1 MASRQ
6 FLRRLL
12 LVLLVIALV
21 NGGLSGCKP
30 KGEPVINGDATSSV
44 TPTTTPSQDATGIP
58 AEDGSS
64 TGTVVPAKPMYVR
77 VYLTRGEQ
85 IGVSTREI
93 SATKAVASAAM
104 KALLAGPTA
113 EEKSYGL
120 GTVIPAGTKLRGVT
134 VKSGTATVDLSTEF
148 DSGGGTLSM
157 TMRLGQVVYTLT
169 QFPTIGRVLFKID
182 GVPVEVFGG
191 EGIIISDPQ
200 TRGDYESVT
209 PALLV
214 ESPTPGQSAS
224 SPLRV
229 TGTGN
234 TFEADFVAEI
244 RDDKGKV
251 ITQAF
256 QRATS
261 GTGTR
266 GTFDFKISFAA
277 TKTVMG
283 SLVVYE
289 NSAKDG
295 SPINVIK
302 IPLKLQP

>member
-1 MASRQ
+1 MASGQ
-6 FLRRLL
+6 FVRRML

-21 NGGLSGCKP
+21 TGGLAGCKP
-30 KGEPVINGDATSSV
+30 KGEPVANGDATSSV
-44 TPTTTPSQDATGIP
+44 APTTTPSEDATGIP
-58 AEDGSS
+58 TEDGSS
-64 TGTVVPAKPMYVR
+64 TGTVVPARPMYVR

-85 IGVSTREI
+85 IGVSTRQI
-93 SATKAVASAAM
+93 PATKAVASAAM
-104 KALLAGPTA
+104 KELLAGPTA
-113 EEKSYGL
+113 EEKAYGL
-120 GTVIPAGTKLRGVT
+120 GSVIPAGTKLRGVT
-134 VKSGTATVDLSTEF
+134 VKSGTATVDLTTEF

-157 TMRLGQVVYTLT
+157 TMRLAQVVYTLT
-169 QFPTIGRVLFKID
+169 QFPTVNRVLFKID
-182 GVPVEVFGG
+182 GVPVEALGG

-214 ESPTPGQSAS
+214 ESPTPGQTVT

-234 TFEADFVAEI
+234 TFEATFIAEI

-251 ITQAF
+251 ITQGF
-256 QRATS
+256 QTATS

-266 GTFDFKISFAA
+266 GTFDFRISFAVSR
-277 TKTVMG
+277 TVMG

-289 NSAKDG
+289 DSAKDG